1 MRKNL
6 CATAMS
12 GQMHKEY
19 TRAMRA
25 DGRGIDYAQVKEV
38 QDGIAAGRLPPAPR
52 EAPPGTDDLA
62 GVAR

>member
-38 QDGIAAGRLPPAPR
+38 RDGIAAGRLPPAPR
-52 EAPPGTDDLA
+52 EPAPGTDDLA
-62 GVAR
+62 GAES